1 MVRTM
6 VLATEVRAS
15 TGRGRVAGFTL
26 IELLVVIA
34 IIAVLVGL
42 LLPAV
47 QSAREAARRAT
58 CGNNLR
64 QLGLAFHGYAAANR
78 ERIVTHAAW
87 GPNWEGPTYFFGHRQ
102 GAEIDFEGG
111 PLNPFLEGHGS
122 VYQCPSFTADRV
134 GATLFGGR
142 ITSAYDLNTVLA
154 PQTGGAAPWG
164 YGNTVRRLR
173 DVAEPSRT
181 IALADSAIVYFAPP
195 YYLRENL
202 GGLLRPSGADPS
214 VHFRHANDQANVVF
228 VDGHVASFTR
238 RFRAGPWTSPAQI
251 PQMEFH
257 RIGIA
262 CEGDPADAVQA
273 DALYDLD

>member
-6 VLATEVRAS
+6 VLEAKVSPSACR
-15 TGRGRVAGFTL
+15 RRRAGFTL
-26 IELLVVIA
+26 VELLVVIA
-34 IIAVLVGL
+34 IVAVLIGL

-47 QSAREAARRAT
+47 QSAREAARRAS

-64 QLGLAFHGYAAANR
+64 QLGLAFHGYASANR

-87 GPNWEGPTYFFGHRQ
+87 GPNWEGPTYWFGLSN
-102 GAEIDFEGG
+102 GTSIDFEQS
-111 PLNPFLEGHGS
+111 PLGPFLEGPGP
-122 VYQCPSFTADRV
+122 VYQCPSFIVDPQQL
-134 GATLFGGR
+134 LFGGR

-195 YYLRENL
+195 YSLRENL
-202 GGLLRPSGADPS
+202 GGLGLPSGNDPAI
-214 VHFRHANDQANVVF
+214 HFRHGGDSANVVF
-228 VDGHVASFTR
+228 VDGHVASFPR
-238 RFRAGPWTSPAQI
+238 RFRPGPWTSPAQL

-257 RIGIA
+257 RIGIV
-262 CEGDPADAVQA
+262 CEGDPADAAQA
-273 DALYDLD
+273 DALYDLN